1 MTSSLPDLTDLPD
14 LPDTPACRLAREV
27 VAEFSSPA
35 LVNHCLRSYL
45 WAADHA
51 ARHGIGF
58 DAELLFVSAM
68 VHDLGLTPA
77 FDSATLPFEEAGG
90 AVGWVFAAGA
100 GWPVER
106 RRRVAEIVVA
116 HMAPEVDVAADP
128 EGHLLELATG
138 LDISGRDPDA
148 WPVGLRAEVLDRY
161 PRQGLIEEFVA
172 CFTDQARRKPD
183 SLAGRFAAAGFAARA
198 RANPLDR

>member
-1 MTSSLPDLTDLPD
+1 MTASLPA
-14 LPDTPACRLAREV
+14 LPDTAACRLAREV
-27 VAEFSSPA
+27 VQEFSSPA

-51 ARHGIGF
+51 ARHGIAF
-58 DAELLFVSAM
+58 DEELLFVAAM
-68 VHDLGLTPA
+68 VHDIGLVPV
-77 FDSATLPFEEAGG
+77 FDSATVPFEEAGG

-100 GWPVER
+100 GWPAAR

-148 WPVGLRAEVLDRY
+148 WPADLRAAVLAEH
-161 PRQGLIEEFVA
+161 PRLGLIGEFVA
-172 CFTDQARRKPD
+172 CFEDQARRKPD
-183 SLAGRFAAAGFAARA
+183 SLAGRFSANGFAARA
-198 RANPLDR
+198 RANPLDAQ

>member
-1 MTSSLPDLTDLPD
+1 MTVSLPA
-14 LPDTPACRLAREV
+14 LPDTAACRLAAEV

-51 ARHGIGF
+51 ARHGIAF

-68 VHDLGLTPA
+68 VHDLGLTPV
-77 FDSATLPFEEAGG
+77 FDSATLPFEDAGG

-106 RRRVAEIVVA
+106 RRRVAEIVLA

-138 LDISGRDPDA
+138 LDISGRNADS
-148 WPVGLRAEVLDRY
+148 WPADLRAEVLARY
-161 PRQGLIEEFVA
+161 HRLDLVDEFVA
-172 CFTDQARRKPD
+172 CFTDQACRKPD
-183 SLAGRFAAAGFAARA
+183 SIAGRLTATGFAARA
-198 RANPLDR
+198 RANPLDG

>member
-1 MTSSLPDLTDLPD
+1 VTSSPPD
-14 LPDTPACRLAREV
+14 LPDTAACRLAREV
-27 VAEFSSPA
+27 VQEFSSPA

-51 ARHGIGF
+51 ARHGIAF
-58 DAELLFVSAM
+58 DAELLFVAAM
-68 VHDLGLTPA
+68 VHDLGLVPV
-77 FDSATLPFEEAGG
+77 FDSATVPFEEAGG

-100 GWPVER
+100 GWPAGR

-138 LDISGRDPDA
+138 LDVSGRDPDA
-148 WPVGLRAEVLDRY
+148 WPAGLRAEVLDRH
-161 PRQGLIEEFVA
+161 PRLGLADEFVA
-172 CFTDQARRKPD
+172 CFADQARRKPG
-183 SLAGRFAAAGFAARA
+183 SIAGRLAATGFAARA
-198 RANPLDR
+198 QANPLDG

>member
-1 MTSSLPDLTDLPD
+1 MTVSLPA
-14 LPDTPACRLAREV
+14 LPDTAACRLAREV
-27 VAEFSSPA
+27 VQEFSSPA

-51 ARHGIGF
+51 ARHGIDV

-68 VHDLGLTPA
+68 VHDLGLTPV
-77 FDSATLPFEEAGG
+77 FDSATVPFEEAGG

-100 GWPVER
+100 GWPAGR
-106 RRRVAEIVVA
+106 RRRVAEVVVA
-116 HMAPEVDVAADP
+116 HMAPEVDVDADP

-148 WPVGLRAEVLDRY
+148 WPADLRAEVLARY
-161 PRQGLIEEFVA
+161 PRLGLIDEFVA

-183 SLAGRFAAAGFAARA
+183 SLAGRFTAAGFAARA
-198 RANPLDR
+198 QANPLDA

>member
-1 MTSSLPDLTDLPD
+1 MTSSLPD

-51 ARHGIGF
+51 ARHGIAF

-68 VHDLGLTPA
+68 VHDLGLVPV
-77 FDSATLPFEEAGG
+77 FDSATVPFEDAGG

-100 GWPVER
+100 GWPVAR
-106 RRRVAEIVVA
+106 RRRVAGIVVA
-116 HMAPEVDVAADP
+116 HMAPEVDVATDP
-128 EGHLLELATG
+128 EGHLLELSTG
-138 LDISGRDPDA
+138 LDISGRDPGA
-148 WPVGLRAEVLDRY
+148 WPDDVRADVLAAY
-161 PRQGLIEEFVA
+161 PRLGLVDEFVA
-172 CFTDQARRKPD
+172 CFTDQARRKPE
-183 SLAGRFAAAGFAARA
+183 SLAGRFVATGFADRA
-198 RANPLDR
+198 RANPLDA

>member
-1 MTSSLPDLTDLPD
+1 MTSSLPA

-51 ARHGIGF
+51 RRRGIAF
-58 DAELLFVSAM
+58 DDELLFVAAM
-68 VHDLGLTPA
+68 VHDLGLSPV
-77 FDSATLPFEEAGG
+77 FDSATLPFEDAGG

-100 GWPVER
+100 GWPVQR
-106 RRRVAEIVVA
+106 RRRVAEVVVA

-138 LDISGRDPDA
+138 LDISGRDPES
-148 WPVGLRAEVLDRY
+148 WPADLRAAVLAGY
-161 PRQGLIEEFVA
+161 PRLGLIDEFVA

-183 SLAGRFAAAGFAARA
+183 SLAGRFTAAGFADRA

>member
-1 MTSSLPDLTDLPD
+1 MTSSLPDL
-14 LPDTPACRLAREV
+14 PDTAACRLAREV
-27 VAEFSSPA
+27 VQQFSSPA
-35 LVNHCLRSYL
+35 LANHCLRSYL

-51 ARHGIGF
+51 ARHGIAF
-58 DAELLFVSAM
+58 DAELLFVAAM
-68 VHDLGLTPA
+68 VHDLGLVPV
-77 FDSATLPFEEAGG
+77 FDSATVPFEEAGG

-100 GWPVER
+100 GWPAAR

-148 WPVGLRAEVLDRY
+148 WPAGVRAEVLERY
-161 PRQGLIEEFVA
+161 PRLGLIDEFVA

-183 SLAGRFAAAGFAARA
+183 SIAGRFVATGFAARA
-198 RANPLDR
+198 RANPLDA

>member
-1 MTSSLPDLTDLPD
+1 MTSSLPA

-51 ARHGIGF
+51 GRHGIAF
-58 DAELLFVSAM
+58 DDELLFVAAM
-68 VHDLGLTPA
+68 VHDLGLSPV
-77 FDSATLPFEEAGG
+77 FDSATLPFEDAGG

-100 GWPVER
+100 GWPVPR

-116 HMAPEVDVAADP
+116 HMAPEVDVAVDP

-138 LDISGRDPDA
+138 LDISGRDPAA
-148 WPVGLRAEVLDRY
+148 WPADLRAAVLAEY
-161 PRQGLIEEFVA
+161 PRLGLIDEFVA

-183 SLAGRFAAAGFAARA
+183 SLAGRFTEAGFADRA